1 MVTATKIKPMTQ
13 IQKKYLKERVD
24 DIKQYARTKMQRIET
39 ANSREINRR
48 QLKKEFL
55 KRGYDTTSLLNLV
68 DKILSRDL
76 DPSMFGYSID
86 GIKNCTIDIKL
97 KDIVLEWES
106 LVNQVWNRSDNI
118 DNTKDAIINNINHK
132 GNFLQDDIILSFHNS
147 YDKVCDKVKVF
158 QEWTEEQVK
167 SYEEQVNEFNNQHK
181 DI

>member
-1 MVTATKIKPMTQ
+1 MV
-13 IQKKYLKERVD
+13 
-24 DIKQYARTKMQRIET
+24 
-39 ANSREINRR
+39 
-48 QLKKEFL
+48 
-55 KRGYDTTSLLNLV
+55 
-68 DKILSRDL
+68 
-76 DPSMFGYSID
+76 GYSID
-86 GIKNCTIDIKL
+86 GSKNCTIDIKL